1 MLGAQVSKNKK
12 RQSDWFG
19 DLIKNNHY
27 YQVTQDHTLYQ
38 STKYQMFSKA
48 L

>member
-1 MLGAQVSKNKK
+1 MLRAQVSKNKQ
-12 RQSDWFG
+12 RQYDWSG
-19 DLIKNNHY
+19 DLIKNNYY
-27 YQVTQDHTLYQ
+27 YQVTQDNTLYQ